1 MSLKIEQRLDCESF
15 TELEPRIYSTGVF
28 LVPMCLTLKNK
39 KRFIWVVDEF
49 EDDTFDQNGLSCEPK
64 VYADNIEWLL

>member
-1 MSLKIEQRLDCESF
+1 MSLKIEQRLDGESF

-28 LVPMCLTLKNK
+28 LVPMRVTLKNK

-49 EDDTFDQNGLSCEPK
+49 EDDTFDQNGLMCEPK
-64 VYADNIEWLL
+64 IYSDDIERLL